1 LDVSVGH
8 RRCSRDPSQK
18 NDAGRTPGSK
28 KQANPLKRRG
38 RLVWFFMRFRG
49 PDGPKGQRRNFSTH
63 TIRYYIRTV
72 EDFARHFNRPPDR
85 LGPRH
90 IREYQVELFQKRKLS
105 PGSVA
110 VRLAALRFFYIKT
123 LKKSWSIADTPY
135 PRKAHRLPTI
145 LSREEV
151 AQLLHAARTPGQ
163 RISRT
168 LVHKSRF

>member
-1 LDVSVGH
+1 MTHL
-8 RRCSRDPSQK
+8 RKMMLEELQRLNYSQ
-18 NDAGRTPGSK
+18 S
-28 KQANPLKRRG
+28 
-38 RLVWFFMRFRG
+38 
-49 PDGPKGQRRNFSTH
+49 
-63 TIRYYIRTV
+63 TIRHYVRTV
-72 EDFARHFNRPPDR
+72 EDFARRFRCSPDR
-85 LGPRH
+85 LGPRN

-105 PGSVA
+105 PGSVT

-163 RISRT
+163 RILLMT
-168 LVHKSRF
+168 LYATGARNAEVTHL